1 MTNRKKID
9 NLSNAELAKIL
20 VKGEWCDGCE
30 GGALKICSTEECV
43 ELVRMWLERKCKD
56 NPPAD
61 NKAEKLSKKLETVF
75 MTNGDKIKSMDNAE
89 LAKVLCQSK
98 EFSKC
103 NYCSYC
109 PSDIFCKESCIDGI
123 EAWLESPTEENQPA
137 DKHVDLHKVADEVTR
152 DNVNHPDHYNH
163 GKIEVIDF
171 IEDQHLGFHLGNA
184 VKYISRAGRKDPA
197 RTVEDL
203 RKAAWYLNRQIE
215 RLEMSLG
222 GQNA

>member
-1 MTNRKKID
+1 MTNRDKF
-9 NLSNAELAKIL
+9 NRMSNSELADLLGRTFGIGK
-20 VKGEWCDGCE
+20 CDFCCYEKEGCS
-30 GGALKICSTEECV
+30 GKSCFDAIK
-43 ELVRMWLERKCKD
+43 MWLSTTCANEPEK
-56 NPPAD
+56 PS
-61 NKAEKLSKKLETVF
+61 AE
-75 MTNGDKIKSMDNAE
+75 
-89 LAKVLCQSK
+89 
-98 EFSKC
+98 
-103 NYCSYC
+103 
-109 PSDIFCKESCIDGI
+109 
-123 EAWLESPTEENQPA
+123 
-137 DKHVDLHKVADEVTR
+137 HVDLQEVSEKVC

-197 RTVEDL
+197 RTIEDL